1 VCVCVCVFV
10 RVYTRLNDNVVI
22 RKKEVVKDEVEGAVC
37 VCLCVHVSAPLC
49 MYVQT

>member
-22 RKKEVVKDEVEGAVC
+22 RKKEVVKDGKEGAVGVCVCVC
-37 VCLCVHVSAPLC
+37 VCLCVYIHA
-49 MYVQT
+49 